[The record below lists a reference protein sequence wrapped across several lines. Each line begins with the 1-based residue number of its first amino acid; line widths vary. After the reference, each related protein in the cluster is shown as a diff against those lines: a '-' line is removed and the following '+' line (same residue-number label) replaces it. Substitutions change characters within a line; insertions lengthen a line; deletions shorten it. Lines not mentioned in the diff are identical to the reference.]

1 MRFYHCI
8 VFASFLQAVAWSA
21 VPVQGELKEWHKLT
35 LDFNG
40 PATSES
46 ATPNPFTAYRLDV
59 TFTHVG
65 TGKIY
70 LVPGYYAADGNAA
83 NSSASSGNVWR
94 VHFAPDET
102 GTWTYAAS
110 FRSGTDIATTSATGA
125 SAGFFDGDT
134 GSFSIAETDKTG
146 RDFRAKGRLLYV
158 GKHHLRFAGTGD
170 YFMKAGVDAPEN
182 LLAYADFDGG
192 FKSDGAGDDLIKN
205 WSPHVADWQSGDPVW
220 QGSKGKGLIGAIN
233 YLAAEG
239 LNAFSFLTMN
249 INGDDKNVFPY
260 VTSGD
265 RTRLDVSRMDQWGIV
280 FDHGT
285 RNGMHLNFKTQEIE
299 NQNLLDGGDLG
310 NQRILY
316 YRELIARFGHNPG
329 LNWNLGEECTATT
342 VRKKAWA
349 QYFHDN
355 DPYRHPIVIH
365 NTTSVLHHEMMGDA
379 SKLTGFSLQ
388 LNASDFTDMF
398 AMTKDYID
406 RSVAAGKPWV
416 VACDE
421 PGDSRYSLRPDNDPG
436 SSHTDARKHALWGN
450 IMAGGAGVEWYFG
463 YALPNSDLTC
473 QDFGSRDAFWPF
485 CRYTLEFLEN
495 SNVPYENMK
504 NQNSLVSGS
513 GSNANRCLAKTGD
526 AYLVHLP
533 SGGSATLNL
542 SAAPGSFS
550 VKWFNPRTG
559 ATVNRSDVN
568 GGSTISLG
576 SPPDTATQDWVVL
589 LRSGSGGG
597 AINNAPVANAGPDVT
612 ATLSGASVSVSL
624 NGAVNDDGLPSG
636 SSPSVVWS
644 RISGPAPVAFTSTT
658 VASTAATFT
667 LSGTYVLRL
676 SATDGDLSGTDEV
689 TITITA
695 AGTGGTGNELSFGA
709 LHDAY
714 LQNGSNYN
722 NSDLR
727 AETTSRIR
735 ISYLQFDLSSLGST
749 PSRALLRLTESSNPS
764 GGTITLRVF
773 RALSN
778 NWTESGINAGNA
790 PAKGP
795 ELAVFTGDITDGMS
809 IEFDVG
815 AMVTGPGNYSFI
827 VEADAS
833 YRDIAFASSEN
844 SILAARPLLVVSSS
858 GAATNQAPVVSA
870 GLDRSAV
877 LSGGTAS
884 INLAG
889 TISDDGLPEASVLET
904 FWVATDGPAAVIFT
918 DDADPATTATFT
930 VAGVYT
936 LELNGTDGERSA
948 SDLVVITVGQA
959 ASNVA
964 PVANAGPD
972 KSATLASGTATVA
985 LAGSATDDGLPSGS
999 SLSYAWTSISGPA
1012 AITFSSPGMAATN
1025 AIFTVAGN
1033 YVLRLSVSDSQF
1045 TASDD
1050 VAVTVNAPSTTTPTS
1065 FGAVHDAYLQNG
1077 TNYNNVDL
1085 RIESTSRSRIS
1096 YLQFDLSALGSSPAT
1111 ARLLLTEGSDPSGG
1125 TMTLR
1130 LFAASS
1136 NQWTESGLTSSNAPA
1151 KGIEL
1156 DSYTGDIPNGKV
1168 VEFDVSALVSGPG
1181 IYSFILQ
1188 ADASPRDVAFAS
1200 SENSIVAGQPQLI
1213 VTQAQAAAGAA
1224 AIVEA
1229 EPDGPAITGLSLR
1242 SLPGGSGIQVTFDG
1256 LPGTR
1261 YVIERSTDLIL
1272 WEPIHRAS
1280 PEVPGPVE
1288 FVDPAPPPL
1297 RGFYRVNS
1305 EP

>member
-1 MRFYHCI
+1 MRSYPCI
-8 VFASFLQAVAWSA
+8 IFALFIQAAAWSA
-21 VPVQGELKEWHKLT
+21 VPVQGELKKWHKIT

-46 ATPNPFTAYRLDV
+46 ATLNPFTSYRLDV
-59 TFTHVG
+59 TFKHVD
-65 TGKIY
+65 TGKNY
-70 LVPGYYAADGNAA
+70 VVPGYYAADGDAA
-83 NSSASSGNVWR
+83 NSSAASGDVWR

-110 FRSGTDIATTSATGA
+110 FRSGTNIATTSTAGS
-125 SAGFFDGDT
+125 SAGFFDGET

-146 RDFRAKGRLLYV
+146 RDFRGKGRLEYV

-182 LLAYADFDGG
+182 FLAYADFDGG
-192 FKSDGAGDDLIKN
+192 FKSDGAGDDLIKT

-220 QGSKGKGLIGAIN
+220 QGGKGKGMIGAIN

-260 VTSGD
+260 ITSGD

-316 YRELIARFGHNPG
+316 YRELIARFGHNLG

-349 QYFHDN
+349 QFFYDN

-365 NTTSVLHHEMMGDA
+365 NTTSVLHREMMGDA
-379 SKLTGFSLQ
+379 SRLTGFSLQ

-398 AMTKDYID
+398 TMTKDYID

-463 YALPNSDLTC
+463 YALDHSDLTC
-473 QDFGSRDAFWPF
+473 EDFGSRDSFWPF

-495 SNVPYENMK
+495 SVVPFENMK
-504 NQNSLVSGS
+504 NQNSLVSGN
-513 GSNANRCLAKTGD
+513 GNNANRCLAKTGA

-542 SAAPGSFS
+542 SAASGSFS

-559 ATVNRSDVN
+559 VTISRSDVN

-576 SPPDTATQDWVVL
+576 SPPDTVTQDWVVL

-597 AINNAPVANAGPDVT
+597 GGDVNQAPIANAGPDAT
-612 ATLSGASVSVSL
+612 ATIPGASVSVNL
-624 NGAVNDDGLPSG
+624 NGSVTDDGLPSG
-636 SSPSVVWS
+636 SAPSVVWS
-644 RISGPAPVAFTSTT
+644 RVSGPAPVAFTSIAL
-658 VASTAATFT
+658 ASATATFT
-667 LSGTYVLRL
+667 LSGSYVLRL
-676 SATDGDLSGTDEV
+676 SATDGDLSATDEV
-689 TITITA
+689 TITITPP
-695 AGTGGTGNELSFGA
+695 GTGGTGDELSFGA

-722 NSDLR
+722 TGDLR

-735 ISYLQFDLSSLGST
+735 MSYLQFDLSSLVSA
-749 PSRALLRLTESSNPS
+749 PSRALLRMTESSEPS

-790 PAKGP
+790 PAKGA
-795 ELAVFTGDITDGMS
+795 ELAVFTGNITDGMS
-809 IEFDVG
+809 VEFDVG
-815 AMVTGPGNYSFI
+815 SLVNGPGIYSFI
-827 VEADAS
+827 VEADAT

-844 SILAARPLLVVSSS
+844 NIMAARPLLVVSSS
-858 GAATNQAPVVSA
+858 GPTSNQAPVVNA
-870 GLDRSAV
+870 GPDRSAV
-877 LSGGTAS
+877 LSGGSVS

-889 TISDDGLPEASVLET
+889 TISDDGLPQNSVLET

-918 DDADPATTATFT
+918 DDADPATTAIFT
-930 VAGVYT
+930 KAGVYT

-948 SDLVVITVGQA
+948 SDLIVITVGEPT
-959 ASNVA
+959 SNVA

-999 SLSYAWTSISGPA
+999 SLSHAWTSISGPA
-1012 AITFSSPGMAATN
+1012 AVTFSSPGMAATN
-1025 AIFTVAGN
+1025 AIFTVPGN

-1045 TASDD
+1045 AASDD
-1050 VAVTVNAPSTTTPTS
+1050 VAVTVNAPATTTSTS
-1065 FGAVHDAYLQNG
+1065 YAAVHDAYLQNG
-1077 TNYNNVDL
+1077 NNYNNADL

-1096 YLQFDLSALGSSPAT
+1096 YLQFDLSALASSPAT
-1111 ARLLLTEGSDPSGG
+1111 ARLRLTEGSDPSGG

-1130 LFAASS
+1130 LFAATS
-1136 NQWTESGLTSSNAPA
+1136 NGWTESGLTGSNAPA
-1151 KGIEL
+1151 KGSEL
-1156 DSYTGDIPNGKV
+1156 DSFTGDIPNGKV
-1168 VEFDVSALVSGPG
+1168 IEFDVSALVSGPG

-1188 ADASPRDVAFAS
+1188 ADASTRDVAFAS
-1200 SENSIVAGQPQLI
+1200 SENSTVAGRPQL
-1213 VTQAQAAAGAA
+1213 VVALPSPGEEGSGGT
-1224 AIVEA
+1224 
-1229 EPDGPAITGLSLR
+1229 EPPAPPVSGLSFEA
-1242 SLPGGSGIQVTFDG
+1242 LPGEGGIQLRFDG
-1256 LPGTR
+1256 LAGIR
-1261 YVIERSTDLIL
+1261 YVIERSTDLVD
-1272 WEPIHRAS
+1272 WEPIHDSS
-1280 PEVPGPVE
+1280 PEAAGPIE
-1288 FVDPAPPPL
+1288 FVDPAPPRG
-1297 RGFYRVNS
+1297 RGFYRVTS